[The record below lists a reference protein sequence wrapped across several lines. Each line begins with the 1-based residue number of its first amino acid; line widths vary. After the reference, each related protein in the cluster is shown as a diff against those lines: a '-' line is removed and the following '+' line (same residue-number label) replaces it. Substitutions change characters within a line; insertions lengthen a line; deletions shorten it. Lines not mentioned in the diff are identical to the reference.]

1 MTKRKP
7 LSTVVAE
14 SLAEKIRSGRLQPGA
29 QLPTE
34 AELCA
39 EYDVSRT
46 VVREAVARL
55 RSEGMVV
62 PQQGRGMF
70 VSQTPV
76 PRNFSI
82 PEEAL
87 RTLPETIA
95 LLELRLSVEVESA
108 GLCAERRTDEQAS
121 EIRATMDDID
131 ARQADPS
138 AVQIH
143 YDYDFHLAI
152 AKAARNEF
160 IHGFLAYLG
169 PMIVPRFQLGYL
181 VEPALKD
188 SYYARIHSE
197 HEAIVDA
204 IERQDGGKARQ
215 AMRKHLQNS
224 LGRVRALAKASGV
237 EATDAEQKAAAASL
251 FTRMKRSVSADG

>member
-14 SLAEKIRSGRLQPGA
+14 SLSEKIQSGQLRPGA

-55 RSEGMVV
+55 RSEGLVV

-70 VSQTPV
+70 VSANPA

-82 PEEAL
+82 PDEAL
-87 RTLPETIA
+87 KTLPETIA
-95 LLELRLSVEVESA
+95 LLELRLSVEVEAA
-108 GLCAERRTDEQAS
+108 GLCAERRSAAEA
-121 EIRATMDDID
+121 EAIRALMEQVD
-131 ARQADPS
+131 AQHGDPNL
-138 AVQIH
+138 VQIH

-152 AKAARNEF
+152 AKGASNEF
-160 IHGFLAYLG
+160 IHGFLAYLR

-181 VEPALKD
+181 VAQDKKE
-188 SYYARIHSE
+188 SYYARIHAE
-197 HEAIVDA
+197 HRAIVDA
-204 IERQDGGKARQ
+204 IERQDGRSGRQ
-215 AMRKHLQNS
+215 AMRKHLHNS
-224 LGRVRALAKASGV
+224 LVRVRALAQASGIA
-237 EATDAEQKAAAASL
+237 ATAAEQHAAAASL
-251 FTRMKRSVSADG
+251 FTNLQRGPEA